1 MRVSFLSQEF
11 EVSESRTV
19 KEEFLDAFK
28 EEMEF
33 AKRLEKVQTVIEGSV
48 EDLPLMGRLLDEFD
62 LLQRRAQAVNLDV
75 VDVKIS
81 KLMPELGFSVEDA
94 RI

>member
-1 MRVSFLSQEF
+1 MRVSFLSREF
-11 EVSESRTV
+11 EVSESWTV
-19 KEEFLDAFK
+19 KEEFLDVFK

-62 LLQRRAQAVNLDV
+62 LLQRRAQAMNLDV

-81 KLMPELGFSVEDA
+81 KLMSELGFSVEDA

>member
-1 MRVSFLSQEF
+1 MRISFLSQEF

-19 KEEFLDAFK
+19 REEFLDAFK
-28 EEMEF
+28 EEMEV
-33 AKRLEKVQTVIEGSV
+33 AKQLEKVQTAIEGSV
-48 EDLPLMGRLLDEFD
+48 EDLALMGRLLDEFD

-94 RI
+94 GI

>member
-1 MRVSFLSQEF
+1 MRISFLSQEF

-19 KEEFLDAFK
+19 REEFLDAFK
-28 EEMEF
+28 EEMEV
-33 AKRLEKVQTVIEGSV
+33 AKQLEKVQTTIEGSV
-48 EDLPLMGRLLDEFD
+48 EDLALMGRLLDEFD

-81 KLMPELGFSVEDA
+81 KLMPELWFSVEDA
-94 RI
+94 GI